1 MCLSVCLLVCITKS
15 NLVVKEFKL
24 RSSRIFQF
32 TSFPL
37 GCAILQAILLM
48 KVSVSVDGAT
58 FQTVSTNILLLHTFI
73 LKIAHIKMT
82 VSRAKKTHGLQ
93 KTFWSL

>member
-1 MCLSVCLLVCITKS
+1 VCLSVCLLVCITKS

-73 LKIAHIKMT
+73 
-82 VSRAKKTHGLQ
+82 
-93 KTFWSL
+93 